1 MKKVV
6 IVGFDGLDPPIV
18 DRMLEAGELPAFGR
32 LRAAGAQR
40 RLATTYPAETPVAFA
55 TFATGTNPGGH
66 GIFDFVRRNPATY
79 LPDQAFSRYEQKSRF
94 LPPRVVNLR
103 RGVPVWQLLTEAGV
117 PSVVLR
123 APCTYGPAKV
133 EGRMLSG
140 LGVPDLRG
148 GQGTPTFY
156 TAEPE
161 VRPGH
166 DEQVVVVRPDPQGSV
181 QTYVIGPRHP
191 ATRRDCHAEIQLR
204 IDPAG
209 RQVAVHSAG
218 EPPVVTVAAGRWSE
232 WLRLKFKIG
241 LLQAVRG
248 MVRFYLVRTEPRLE
262 LYASAV
268 HFDPDSPPYPISA
281 PPEYA
286 RELAGRLGA
295 FATAGMVEEHTGLN
309 NGRIGE
315 DAFLDQCQDLWLERE
330 RMLLGELERLHSG
343 LLFCLFDT
351 PDRIQHMF
359 WRCGEPD
366 HPASRGAPCQQWSGA
381 IEDAYRRCDAI
392 VGRLLERI
400 DGETLLLVMS
410 DHGFGSFR
418 RAVDLNAW
426 LRQEGLLALK
436 EGLEPGEAAHDMLRG
451 IDWGRSRA
459 YSVGLS
465 GIFLNRKGR
474 EGQGIVA
481 AEEAP
486 RLEQQIAAALPR
498 LRDPADG
505 AAAVRSVLRRDE
517 IYAGPY
523 AAESPDLVVNCA
535 AGYRLSW
542 RSGRGGVARECIE
555 DNDRKWSGDHIVD
568 PALVPGILFSNRP
581 LRGAQADLRDLAPTI
596 LGALGVAPGA
606 AMEGKSLVDEDFCG
620 RT

>member
-1 MKKVV
+1 
-6 IVGFDGLDPPIV
+6 
-18 DRMLEAGELPAFGR
+18 
-32 LRAAGAQR
+32 
-40 RLATTYPAETPVAFA
+40 
-55 TFATGTNPGGH
+55 
-66 GIFDFVRRNPATY
+66 
-79 LPDQAFSRYEQKSRF
+79 
-94 LPPRVVNLR
+94 
-103 RGVPVWQLLTEAGV
+103 
-117 PSVVLR
+117 
-123 APCTYGPAKV
+123 
-133 EGRMLSG
+133 
-140 LGVPDLRG
+140 
-148 GQGTPTFY
+148 
-156 TAEPE
+156 
-161 VRPGH
+161 
-166 DEQVVVVRPDPQGSV
+166 
-181 QTYVIGPRHP
+181 
-191 ATRRDCHAEIQLR
+191 
-204 IDPAG
+204 
-209 RQVAVHSAG
+209 
-218 EPPVVTVAAGRWSE
+218 
-232 WLRLKFKIG
+232 
-241 LLQAVRG
+241 
-248 MVRFYLVRTEPRLE
+248 
-262 LYASAV
+262 
-268 HFDPDSPPYPISA
+268 
-281 PPEYA
+281 
-286 RELAGRLGA
+286 
-295 FATAGMVEEHTGLN
+295 
-309 NGRIGE
+309 
-315 DAFLDQCQDLWLERE
+315 
-330 RMLLGELERLHSG
+330 
-343 LLFCLFDT
+343 
-351 PDRIQHMF
+351 MF